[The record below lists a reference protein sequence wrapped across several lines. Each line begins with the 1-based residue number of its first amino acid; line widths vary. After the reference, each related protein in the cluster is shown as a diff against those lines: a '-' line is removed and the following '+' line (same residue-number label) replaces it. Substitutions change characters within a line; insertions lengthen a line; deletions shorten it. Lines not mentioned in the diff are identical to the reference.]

1 MQFSYVDPEKR
12 KKFYNSKDD
21 LDEEVDEVDGQTD
34 DPRLKKEEAELRKIS
49 SGISKVFLKTVKE
62 REKVRAYKKQNIDPR
77 NASRTPSGK
86 TEINTKLRYDNP
98 VNACTWS
105 LPWVVGLNIVFVFS
119 SVSRSGSSK
128 TMGGGWIWAQLIL

>member
-98 VNACTWS
+98 VNACT
-105 LPWVVGLNIVFVFS
+105 
-119 SVSRSGSSK
+119 
-128 TMGGGWIWAQLIL
+128 